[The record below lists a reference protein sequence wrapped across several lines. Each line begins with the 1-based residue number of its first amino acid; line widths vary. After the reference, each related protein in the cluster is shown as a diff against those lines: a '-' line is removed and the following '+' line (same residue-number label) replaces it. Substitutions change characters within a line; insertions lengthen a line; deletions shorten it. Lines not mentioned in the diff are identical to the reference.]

1 MYQENKGGED
11 ADFDRIYESLT
22 RGAPRE
28 SVCTRSNSVVGG
40 GRVVKSIRGGGKRL
54 PDSAAPIK
62 STGGPVAGV
71 SSLSHIVEEEAKESQ
86 D

>member
-1 MYQENKGGED
+1 MDNKGGED
-11 ADFDRIYESLT
+11 AEFDRIYESLT
-22 RGAPRE
+22 RGGRE
-28 SVCTRSNSVVGG
+28 SVYMRSSSVVGG

-54 PDSAAPIK
+54 TDSAAPIK

>member
-1 MYQENKGGED
+1 MDNKGGED

-22 RGAPRE
+22 RGARE
-28 SVCTRSNSVVGG
+28 SVHLRSNSVVGG

-54 PDSAAPIK
+54 PDSAMPIK
-62 STGGPVAGV
+62 STGGPTAGV

>member
-1 MYQENKGGED
+1 MENKGGED
-11 ADFDRIYESLT
+11 AEFDRIYESLT
-22 RGAPRE
+22 RGGRE
-28 SVCTRSNSVVGG
+28 SVYMRSNSVVGG

-71 SSLSHIVEEEAKESQ
+71 SSLSHILEEEAKESQ